1 MIQTRVPEPTSMG
14 SLYKAATAERWELYF
29 CSEILQSGSPIS
41 LR

>member
-29 CSEILQSGSPIS
+29 CSEILQSGSPI
-41 LR
+41 LLK